1 MPLDAAGPVAD
12 SIATL
17 TRALFIG
24 GTLVFGAVMLLLW
37 LAVAR
42 SARPIAPRVW
52 LLGGG
57 VVFPVLLLV
66 PLLIDSVRRA
76 HALTAPAPPSAADRR
91 HRPHVVVGGALLAT
105 RPAAPTSSPPT
116 SCTCRSAARCG
127 WRCRAA
133 T

>member
-17 TRALFIG
+17 TRVLFIG
-24 GTLVFGAVMLLLW
+24 ATLVFAAVMLLLW

-42 SARPIAPRVW
+42 SPRPIAPRVW
-52 LLGGG
+52 LVGGG

-76 HALTAPAPPSAADRR
+76 HALTAPAPAD
-91 HRPHVVVGGALLAT
+91 ALLIGVTA
-105 RPAAPTSSPPT
+105 RMWWWELRYPDPAGGVGIVTANEL
-116 SCTCRSAARCG
+116 
-127 WRCRAA
+127 
-133 T
+133 